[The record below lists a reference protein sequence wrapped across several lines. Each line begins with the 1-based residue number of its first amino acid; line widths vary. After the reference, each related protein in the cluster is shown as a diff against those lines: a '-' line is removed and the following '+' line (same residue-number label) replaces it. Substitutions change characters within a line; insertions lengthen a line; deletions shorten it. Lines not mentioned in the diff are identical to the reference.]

1 MAETTTSTY
10 TIRFAT
16 EADVPVILELIR
28 ELAEYEH
35 ALHEVLATEES
46 LRETLSFPD
55 PKAPDDGSGGTGFT
69 RGYAKTILVVSHG
82 KKTKNDDESATGAA
96 VAATPAAAG
105 TTDDDDDDDDEE
117 EVAGMALYFHNYS
130 TWTSAPGI
138 YLEDLYVRP
147 SHRGKGFGGALLSAL
162 ARECLRVGCKRLD
175 WSVLKWNEPSIKFYE
190 GESVGAKRMS
200 EWMGMRVD
208 GDGLGRLAN
217 RK

>member
-16 EADVPVILELIR
+16 ESDVPVILQLIQ
-28 ELAEYEH
+28 ELASYEKS
-35 ALHEVLATEES
+35 LHEVLATEKS

-55 PKAPDDGSGGTGFT
+55 PNAPDGSGFT
-69 RGYAKTILVVSHG
+69 RGYAKTILVVPNASP
-82 KKTKNDDESATGAA
+82 ESA
-96 VAATPAAAG
+96 AG
-105 TTDDDDDDDDEE
+105 EDGGSARGS
-117 EVAGMALYFHNYS
+117 VAGMALFFHNYS

-147 SHRGKGFGGALLSAL
+147 AYRGKGFGGALLSAL
-162 ARECLRVGCKRLD
+162 ARECLRIGCKRLD

-190 GESVGAKRMS
+190 GEGVGAKRMS

-208 GDGLGRLAN
+208 GEGLGRLAD